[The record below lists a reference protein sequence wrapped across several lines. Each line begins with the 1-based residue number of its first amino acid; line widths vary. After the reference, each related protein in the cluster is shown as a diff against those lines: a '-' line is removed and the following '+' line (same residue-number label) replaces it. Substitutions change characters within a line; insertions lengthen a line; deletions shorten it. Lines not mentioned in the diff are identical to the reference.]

1 MADRPL
7 YAYRLDV
14 TYPAGSHDAEGHPIP
29 GWEPPGWSDNP
40 DNHFYSMEE
49 SGVREFTWPPAKP
62 YVSRGGAARRAQ
74 ALRKY
79 GATVRIVRSDPITWP
94 GDV

>member
-29 GWEPPGWSDNP
+29 GWEPPDWN
-40 DNHFYSMEE
+40 
-49 SGVREFTWPPAKP
+49 SGTGEGFTFTREFRWPKAKP
-62 YVSRGGAARRAQ
+62 YLSRGGAAERARI
-74 ALRKY
+74 LRQY
-79 GATVRIVRSDPITWP
+79 GATVRIVRSNSITWP
-94 GDV
+94 ADV